1 MTPELALELVK
12 PIAEGMP
19 FNRVIGVTLESM
31 RATGATMEVAHREE
45 LTNNPASGI
54 LHGGVVSSVLDV
66 VGGLSALSAIVF
78 DRNMDTLEEILG
90 LFVTFGTVDLR
101 VDFLRPGLGES
112 FVGSGT
118 VMRSGRRIAVVRME
132 FHNQDD
138 TLLATGTATYITG

>member
-1 MTPELALELVK
+1 MTPELALELVR
-12 PIAEGMP
+12 PIADGMP
-19 FNRVIGVTLESM
+19 FNRMLGVTLESM
-31 RATGATMEVAHREE
+31 RATGATMELAHREE
-45 LTNNPASGI
+45 LANNPANGV

-78 DRNMDTLEEILG
+78 DRDLNTFEAVLD

-101 VDFLRPGLGES
+101 VDYLRPGLGQR
-112 FVGSGT
+112 FVASGT
-118 VMRSGRRIAVVRME
+118 VMRSGRRIAVARME

>member
-1 MTPELALELVK
+1 MTPDAVLQLVK
-12 PIAEGMP
+12 PIADGIP

-31 RATGATMEVAHREE
+31 TATGATMEVAHREE

-54 LHGGVVSSVLDV
+54 LHGGVISSILDV

-78 DRNMDTLEEILG
+78 ERNLGTLEEILA
-90 LFVTFGTVDLR
+90 LFVRFGTVDLR
-101 VDFLRPGLGES
+101 VDYLRPGLGER
-112 FVGSGT
+112 FTASGT
-118 VMRSGRRIAVVRME
+118 VMRSGRRIAVIRME